1 MSPRITLAITF
12 VFFMLHG
19 YSQQRGEI
27 VSVEQNLD
35 LTPDAVWDYFVESQ
49 GTETS
54 VDLQNYISGISLG
67 LEAYKITY
75 YTPNYEDELIKATG
89 LVMFP
94 KTSKKLSTVVYC
106 RTTTDHRDNS
116 PSNLSELLDVGFV
129 FPLTYALSE
138 YIVVA
143 PDNIGMGDGDGTN
156 YYADAKTTTTAII
169 DMMAAANTFLDSIN
183 KVRYDEYFLT
193 GYSLGAHGGMAVL
206 RETTQS
212 NTYEFKHAYFGG
224 GPYDLRNSTFQ
235 TGMIDKTIYPTSW
248 IIANFGWVCHKMGY
262 SLVED
267 GESWDA
273 IISPNYLSQ
282 FENSIVNDQ
291 WGILW
296 GPLTWRNLLTP
307 LGLSRVEA
315 ADSPIIDCLLA
326 SDVYDWYNTTPTT
339 MMTAWFDLHIPP
351 VNAIVTRD
359 VQRGYYPWWNWDKY
373 QITQVDGGPFEH
385 ITGFFPWIMAS
396 TYKFNTLRKGGFFNL
411 LAEDTNHSPLAE
423 YETSIASIRSSINP
437 EIRINGKT
445 SNVRLKPIDVPEAH
459 RTPEHVTGVDLDK
472 AQPGIYMAQA
482 TIDGKKVTFPYV
494 VEEAIEVE
502 SADAFR
508 KISDTQYEVF
518 LNGLTDKVIS
528 IKFYDALGNEVK
540 SLDVSEPS
548 EVYAFDLKGLK
559 GGEQVEI
566 VAENTIFKT
575 VFKKPTVFSSNDIYL
590 VKSEGEARIESKQT
604 AIRAIKIY
612 NTMGQL
618 LHTQDGLSTKVY
630 VLPRQYRG
638 THVVVITD
646 EEGNNHIKKYF

>member
-1 MSPRITLAITF
+1 MPTRIILAI
-12 VFFMLHG
+12 VFLCSTLHV
-19 YSQQRGEI
+19 YAQQRGEI

-35 LTPDAVWDYFVESQ
+35 LTPEAVWDYFVQSQ
-49 GTETS
+49 GAETS
-54 VDLQNYISGISLG
+54 VDLQNYINGISLG

-75 YTPNYEDELIKATG
+75 YTPNYEDQLIKATG

-94 KTSKKLSTVVYC
+94 KTNKKLSTVVYC

-116 PSNLSELLDVGFV
+116 PSNLSELLEVGFV
-129 FPLTYALSE
+129 FPLAFALSE
-138 YIVVA
+138 YIVIA

-169 DMMAAANTFLDSIN
+169 DMMDAANTFLDSIN
-183 KVRYDEYFLT
+183 KVRYEEYFLT

-212 NTYEFKHAYFGG
+212 NTYQFKHAYFGG

-235 TGMIDKTIYPTSW
+235 KGMLDKSFYPTSW

-262 SLVED
+262 SLIEE

-273 IISPNYLSQ
+273 VISPDYLSQ

-296 GPLTWRNLLTP
+296 GPFTWRNLLTP

-373 QITQVDGGPFEH
+373 QIKQVDGGPFEH

-396 TYKFNTLRKGGFFNL
+396 TYKFNTLRTGGFFNL
-411 LAEDTNHSPLAE
+411 QADYTSRGPEAEE
-423 YETSIASIRSSINP
+423 VSISSVRSSINP
-437 EIRINGKT
+437 QILINGKK
-445 SNVRLKPIDVPEAH
+445 SSVRLKPLDVPEAH
-459 RTPEHVTGVDLDK
+459 KTTEHVTGVDLSQAK
-472 AQPGIYMAQA
+472 AGIYMAEA
-482 TIDGKKVTFPYV
+482 NINKKKITFPYV
-494 VEEAIEVE
+494 IEEAVEVQSE
-502 SADAFR
+502 DVFR
-508 KISDTQYEVF
+508 KINDATYEIY
-518 LNGLTDKVIS
+518 LNGLTDKLVS
-528 IKFYDALGNEVK
+528 ITFYDAEGRAVK
-540 SLDVSEPS
+540 HIDVDQPAETYS
-548 EVYAFDLKGLK
+548 FDLNGLN

-575 VFKKPTVFSSNDIYL
+575 VFHKPTTHISNTVYL
-590 VKSEGEARIESKQT
+590 VKSDAGTRVESKHSTISKVQ
-604 AIRAIKIY
+604 IY

-618 LHTQDGLSTKVY
+618 LFTQEGLSTRTY
-630 VLPRQYRG
+630 LLPSQYQG
-638 THVVVITD
+638 AHVAVITD
-646 EEGNNHIKKYF
+646 SEGNSHIKKYF